1 MCHFHT
7 KKSKEAD
14 FWAGESWRKELIE
27 MLVKPADQIL
37 ANMEANPKV
46 GITIA
51 DIPTFFRYNRIV
63 VAWNEAL
70 ISPEMNK
77 LWQRMG
83 TTKTIDFKNLNT
95 FVMSYGTF
103 VWFKYDALKPLF
115 DLNLTAADVPAE
127 PLPQNSILHAIERL
141 LVYIAWDQKYDFR
154 ISQNPHV
161 LTPFIDN
168 KQLNNREDLQPHT
181 FVDFNQIGGIKGALK
196 YIVIGPARAV
206 KYILKRMIKR
216 K

>member
-1 MCHFHT
+1 M
-7 KKSKEAD
+7 KKIVINGGRPLK
-14 FWAGESWRKELIE
+14 GE
-27 MLVKPADQIL
+27 V
-37 ANMEANPKV
+37 
-46 GITIA
+46 TISGA
-51 DIPTFFRYNRIV
+51 KNR
-63 VAWNEAL
+63 
-70 ISPEMNK
+70 
-77 LWQRMG
+77 
-83 TTKTIDFKNLNT
+83 
-95 FVMSYGTF
+95 
-103 VWFKYDALKPLF
+103 
-115 DLNLTAADVPAE
+115 DVYK
-127 PLPQNSILHAIERL
+127 R
-141 LVYIAWDQKYDFR
+141 QKYDFR

>member
-1 MCHFHT
+1 MNLT
-7 KKSKEAD
+7 
-14 FWAGESWRKELIE
+14 
-27 MLVKPADQIL
+27 
-37 ANMEANPKV
+37 
-46 GITIA
+46 TA
-51 DIPTFFRYNRIV
+51 DI
-63 VAWNEAL
+63 
-70 ISPEMNK
+70 
-77 LWQRMG
+77 
-83 TTKTIDFKNLNT
+83 
-95 FVMSYGTF
+95 
-103 VWFKYDALKPLF
+103 
-115 DLNLTAADVPAE
+115 PAE

-141 LVYIAWDQKYDFR
+141 LIYIAWDQKYDFR

-206 KYILKRMIKR
+206 KYIFKRLFIR